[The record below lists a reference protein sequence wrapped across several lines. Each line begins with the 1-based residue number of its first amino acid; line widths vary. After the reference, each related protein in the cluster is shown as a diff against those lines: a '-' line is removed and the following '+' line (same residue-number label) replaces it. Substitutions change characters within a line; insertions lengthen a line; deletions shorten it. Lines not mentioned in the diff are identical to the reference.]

1 MANSDALQRA
11 ILQVASLDIES
22 DGWIDGILDERK
34 PRKRVIPAD
43 DELRAQLEE
52 EFLAPSH
59 TFSTEWLNKLQRY
72 PSSHRP
78 TQPYVYVSIGS
89 KFLLN
94 AVDGKSLQIT
104 CR

>member
-1 MANSDALQRA
+1 MANSEALQRA
-11 ILQVASLDIES
+11 IQQVSSLDIES
-22 DGWIDGILDERK
+22 DGWIDSILDERR
-34 PRKRVIPAD
+34 PRKRVEPTD

-72 PSSHRP
+72 PSPRRP
-78 TQPYVYVSIGS
+78 TQPYVFVSMGS

-94 AVDGKSLQIT
+94 AVDGKNLQIT